1 MATTTNFRT
10 MTLRDIDFGM
20 RLKSIAGWNQ
30 LPADWK
36 RLIDLEPTGCF
47 ILESGGE
54 PVGTVTTTNYER
66 RLAWIGMV
74 LVSPEHR
81 RKGFGTQLL
90 LAAMDYCKSQGI
102 EVIKLDATPLGKKLY
117 DTLGYHD
124 EYSLKRM
131 QGWGSRQSYQSVR
144 PMRRVDLWEVVQ
156 MDITYFGISRQ
167 RLLEK
172 LFEENSSL
180 CFVAQLP
187 NSPEIIGYLFARPG
201 ETAYQIGPWISKD
214 RSAAEELFK
223 AGLNATATQPVFI
236 DVLRTVNPFSEAM
249 VERYGFGL
257 QREFIRMF
265 CGENLF
271 PGRPSEV
278 YAISG
283 VEKG

>member
-1 MATTTNFRT
+1 MAITTSFRT
-10 MTLRDIDFGM
+10 MTLGDIDFGM

-36 RLIDLEPTGCF
+36 RLIDLEPGGCF
-47 ILESGGE
+47 ILECGGE
-54 PVGTVTTTNYER
+54 PVGTVTTTLYEK

-74 LVSPEHR
+74 LVLPEHR

-117 DTLGYHD
+117 DTLGYRD
-124 EYSLKRM
+124 EYSLKRV
-131 QGWGSRQSYQSVR
+131 QGWGSAQSCQNVR
-144 PMRRVDLWEVVQ
+144 LMRRVDLWEVVQ

-167 RLLEK
+167 RLLEN
-172 LFEENSSL
+172 LFGENPSL

-187 NSPEIIGYLFARPG
+187 NSPEIIGYLFTRPG
-201 ETAYQIGPWISKD
+201 ETAYQIGPWIAKN
-214 RSAAEELFK
+214 RNAAEELLK
-223 AGLNATATQPVFI
+223 AGLNATAPKQVFL

-249 VERYGFGL
+249 VEKYGFSV

-265 CGENLF
+265 HGENLF
-271 PGRPSEV
+271 AGRPSEV
-278 YAISG
+278 YAICG